1 MTQAGICDVLVVGG
15 GPAGSTIAAL
25 LAAEGRTVTL
35 VDKDVHP
42 RFHIGESL
50 LPMNMPYFDQL
61 GVAGQVAEIGMPK
74 YGVEFVSPYHKKT
87 VELQFGQAWDKTHPY
102 SYQVRRS
109 DFDHVLLKNAA
120 AKGAMVIEGCRVGAV
135 DFSQEGVNARG
146 KDEAGVEHRWQAKF
160 LVDATGRDT
169 LMASRLDCKAR
180 NTRHNSAAIYGHF
193 VGAKRPEGQAE
204 GNIAIF
210 WFDKG
215 WFWFIPLADGTTSIG
230 AVCKPDF
237 LKTRGDR
244 DMTEFFHS
252 LIALAPELT
261 ERLKEAT
268 LTGPATGTGNYSYRS
283 TRMTGKNY
291 IMVGDAFA
299 FIDPVFSTG
308 VFLAMR
314 SAFLGAKAVAQC
326 LDRPRSASHAQQRF
340 EREVRRGIDTFSWYI
355 YRITRPGIRNLF
367 MNPRNVLRMQEAVLG
382 LLAGD
387 IRRNPALHTRLQ
399 CFKGLYYI
407 NTMILKL
414 KGKDA
419 QTAMQVA

>member
-1 MTQAGICDVLVVGG
+1 MTEMQTCDVLVVGG
-15 GPAGSTIAAL
+15 GPAGSTIAAM
-25 LAAEGRTVTL
+25 LAAEGRSVTL

-50 LPMNMPYFDQL
+50 LPMNMPYFERL
-61 GVAGQVAEIGMPK
+61 GVADQVAAIGMPK
-74 YGVEFVSPYHKKT
+74 HGVEFVSPYHRKT
-87 VELQFGQAWDKTHPY
+87 VALQFAQAWDKSQPMAF
-102 SYQVRRS
+102 QVRRS
-109 DFDHVLLKNAA
+109 QFDHVLLKNAA
-120 AKGAMVIEGCRVGAV
+120 AKGAAVIEGCKVSEV
-135 DFSQEGVNARG
+135 DFTSDGVTAHGRTEDG
-146 KDEAGVEHRWQAKF
+146 TEHRWQAKF

-169 LMASRLDCKAR
+169 LMASRLDCKQR

-193 VGAKRPEGQAE
+193 TGAKRPEGKAE

-244 DMTEFFHS
+244 DITEFFHS
-252 LIALAPELT
+252 LIALSPELS
-261 ERLKEAT
+261 ERLKDAT
-268 LTGPATGTGNYSYRS
+268 LTGPATGTGNYSYRAD
-283 TRMTGKNY
+283 RMTGDRY

-314 SAFLGAKAVAQC
+314 SAFLGAEAVATC
-326 LDRPRSASHAQQRF
+326 LDRPAEAARAQRRF
-340 EREVRRGIDTFSWYI
+340 AREVRRGIDTFSWYI

-387 IRRNPALHTRLQ
+387 IRRNSPIHPRLKL
-399 CFKGLYYI
+399 FKGLYYI
-407 NTMILKL
+407 NTAILKL

>member
-1 MTQAGICDVLVVGG
+1 MIETQICDVLVVGG

-25 LAAEGRTVTL
+25 LAAEGRSVAL

-50 LPMNMPYFDQL
+50 LPMNMPYFDRL
-61 GVAGQVAEIGMPK
+61 GVAEQVAAVGMPK
-74 YGVEFVSPYHKKT
+74 YGVEFVSPYHRKT
-87 VELQFGQAWDKTHPY
+87 VELQFGQAWDKSRPY

-109 DFDHVLLKNAA
+109 AFDHILLKNAA
-120 AKGAMVIEGCRVGAV
+120 AKGACVVEGCRIGEV
-135 DFSQEGVNARG
+135 DFTDAGVSARG
-146 KDEAGVEHRWQAKF
+146 KGEDGVERKWQAKF

-193 VGAKRPEGQAE
+193 TGARRPEGQAE

-237 LKTRGDR
+237 LKTRTGDI
-244 DMTEFFHS
+244 TAFFTS
-252 LIALAPELT
+252 LIALSPELS
-261 ERLKEAT
+261 ERLKDAT
-268 LTGPATGTGNYSYRS
+268 LTGPAIGTGNYSYRAD
-283 TRMTGKNY
+283 RMAGDKY

-314 SAFLGAKAVAQC
+314 SAFLGAVAVAAC
-326 LDRPRSASHAQQRF
+326 LDHPERAARAQKQF
-340 EREVRRGIDTFSWYI
+340 AREVRRGIDTFSWYI

-387 IRRNPALHTRLQ
+387 IRPRLADPPAPEAVQGFCTTSTRRS
-399 CFKGLYYI
+399 
-407 NTMILKL
+407 
-414 KGKDA
+414 
-419 QTAMQVA
+419 